1 MGIFVLVFVLISSSY
16 TFTAVNGEKESTS
29 NYGTIKIDSDSFS
42 IKEDQMTIMQIT
54 GNIVNA
60 SGGVRLSLFIDKPVG
75 STDEIKTLPNHLGE
89 YSTSLLLDA
98 NWQAG
103 NYSIRAVYLGNQIG
117 TVTFVI
123 SEVEGPNI
131 VTTSI
136 IGTINIERDEYF
148 IPKNGTRP
156 VELYGNI
163 IEYKEDVPIIFT
175 VKKPD
180 STKEDFSVAPKRTG
194 EFTTRIILE
203 SDWITGTYEVS
214 ATYDERELGKVSFI
228 VNNLVSNES
237 EIKIPEWVR
246 TNARWWATN
255 QIADNDFVKGL
266 EYLIT
271 QEILLVPQTT
281 QDDSETESQQIPT
294 WLRKNAAWWSEGAI
308 SNDEFV
314 KGIQYLIQKNI
325 VKISK

>member
-1 MGIFVLVFVLISSSY
+1 MGIFVLVFVLISHSY

-60 SGGVRLSLFIDKPVG
+60 SGGVRLSLFIDKPDG

-123 SEVEGPNI
+123 DEVEGPNI
-131 VTTSI
+131 VTTST

-175 VKKPD
+175 IKKPD

-266 EYLIT
+266 EYLIK

-294 WLRKNAAWWSEGAI
+294 WLRKNAALWSEGAI